1 MLFNKIIIRLSCL
14 KNNFLKNKCSIILDV
29 FWKEKKNEKFLGIII
44 IVVKY
49 VGFL

>member
-1 MLFNKIIIRLSCL
+1 MLFNKIIIRLCCL

-29 FWKEKKNEKFLGIII
+29 FWKEKNEKFLGIII